1 MQTLIIL
8 LALTTVAIPALTEAA
23 AAAIDVFAFDELAAP
38 AAGPYSI
45 TSSVRASSIGGTSRP
60 SALAVLRLTTS
71 SNLVGCCTG
80 RSAGLVP
87 LANAMAAVLLYRCP
101 YTGMTVQQAF
111 IAEDVPASVETFET
125 VRCTACLNVHLVS
138 RSGKVLSSDDTQGGN
153 N

>member
-1 MQTLIIL
+1 MFSL
-8 LALTTVAIPALTEAA
+8 LSDSQFWRHCTVLDNEFVEPLTFLN
-23 AAAIDVFAFDELAAP
+23 
-38 AAGPYSI
+38 
-45 TSSVRASSIGGTSRP
+45 SSMRCPR
-60 SALAVLRLTTS
+60 
-71 SNLVGCCTG
+71 
-80 RSAGLVP
+80 

-111 IAEDVPASVETFET
+111 IAEDVPASAETFET